1 MIAEASLPPISD
13 LLLDPAIKEQDCFT
27 LVLRLQTPAT
37 HAGASHGTEKRLV
50 DRYNL

>member
-37 HAGASHGTEKRLV
+37 HAGALHGTEKRLV